1 MITRRSFLGS
11 ISLPVVSVA
20 AGSLDSTRLVQM
32 LSTMNVSSAA
42 PRDVAKDES
51 AWREIQQAFTVDRSL
66 INLNSGGVSPSTA
79 ATQAAMKRY
88 LDYSNT
94 APVYAMWQVLEPQR
108 ETVRVQ
114 LAELFGCDAEEI
126 AITRNASESLQT
138 CQLGFDLRPGDE
150 ILTTNQDYPRMLT
163 TFDQRARREGIRV
176 RKISIPVPLEH
187 PDDVVSLLEQNIS
200 PCTRLMLICHM
211 INLTG
216 QVLPVKS
223 IVQMARRHHIPV
235 IVDGAHTFAHI
246 PFTHQDLDCDYYGT
260 SLHKWLFAPHGTG
273 MLYVRKSKIADLW
286 PLMAA
291 GESMAKDIRKFEEI
305 GTHPAANALAIG
317 EAMAFHQ
324 AVGAE
329 TKAERLRYLRDYWL
343 GQLKHHDRI
352 KVNTNLDPAYSCAI
366 ANVQVEGV
374 DTNQLSNYLWD
385 EHRIIVAGIQHEDFE
400 GIRVSPNLFTT
411 LAELD
416 RFVEVIE
423 LVLRQGL
430 PAASQ
435 K

>member
-114 LAELFGCDAEEI
+114 LAELFGCDTEEI